1 MAWIEPALK
10 HVAVL
15 SFLMLMVVSSSVVKA
30 DDVAALLEKKTTSL
44 KQHRT
49 LQIGDA
55 VISSGHV
62 LPAMYQE
69 AGFVPLWP
77 DSAVIAQLMSEI
89 RAIAQDGLRPEDY
102 HLQRLEQLNR
112 PLDDGIQHT
121 GERVERDLL
130 LTDSLIRLSFHLYY
144 GKVDPRTLHP
154 SWRVPSY
161 IGNQDAAALLLRQ
174 IRVGRISDFLHGLR
188 PRHIFYRNLSAALD
202 RYRRI
207 ARSGGWAVIPDGPL
221 IEKGARDARVPLIR
235 RHLLQ
240 TGDLPA
246 DLPDSG
252 DLFDA
257 YLQDA
262 VIRFQGR
269 HRIAL
274 DGPAVEDVYGAVGPE
289 TLAHMN
295 LTVDQLID
303 KIRVNMERGRWVL
316 RNLPPHF
323 IVADIAG
330 FEVLLIE
337 KEAIVWKARAQVG
350 DADRE
355 TPVFQSEVAY
365 MEINPTWTVP
375 PGILRDS
382 ILPALR
388 KKSDPSPIE
397 RFQVYDLKGNPVA
410 DPGRIDWSTYSGTH
424 LPFRLVQKP
433 GPTNPLGRI
442 KFIFPNPD
450 FVFLHDTPQK
460 KFFEYERRDLSAG
473 CIRVE
478 HPFELANHLLRL
490 DGRRGE
496 VALEKVAAAGKTERI
511 VLKTPMP
518 IILSYRTVAVNESGR
533 VVFIEDLYARDAK
546 LLKALDGPVVYWNIA
561 TGE

>member
-1 MAWIEPALK
+1 
-10 HVAVL
+10 
-15 SFLMLMVVSSSVVKA
+15 MVVSSSVVKA
-30 DDVAALLEKKTTSL
+30 DDVASLLKKKTTAL

-55 VISSGHV
+55 VISAGQV

-69 AGFVPLWP
+69 TGFAPLWS

-112 PLDDGIQHT
+112 PLGDGVLRT

-154 SWRVPSY
+154 RWRVPSY

-174 IRVGRISDFLHGLR
+174 IRGGRISDFLDGLR
-188 PRHIFYRNLSAALD
+188 PRHLFYRNLSAALD

-207 ARSGGWAVIPDGPL
+207 ARSGGWVVIPDGPL
-221 IEKGARDARVPLIR
+221 IEKGSRDARVPLIR
-235 RHLLQ
+235 RRLLQ

-246 DLPDSG
+246 GLPDSG
-252 DLFDA
+252 DFFDA

-262 VIRFQGR
+262 VIRFQDR

-316 RNLPPHF
+316 RNLPPYF

-337 KEAIVWKARAQVG
+337 KEAVVWKARAQVG
-350 DADRE
+350 DAERE
-355 TPVFQSEVAY
+355 TPVFQSAVAY

-375 PGILRDS
+375 PGIIRDS

-388 KKSDPSPIE
+388 K
-397 RFQVYDLKGNPVA
+397 
-410 DPGRIDWSTYSGTH
+410 
-424 LPFRLVQKP
+424 
-433 GPTNPLGRI
+433 
-442 KFIFPNPD
+442 
-450 FVFLHDTPQK
+450 
-460 KFFEYERRDLSAG
+460 
-473 CIRVE
+473 
-478 HPFELANHLLRL
+478 
-490 DGRRGE
+490 
-496 VALEKVAAAGKTERI
+496 
-511 VLKTPMP
+511 
-518 IILSYRTVAVNESGR
+518 
-533 VVFIEDLYARDAK
+533 
-546 LLKALDGPVVYWNIA
+546 
-561 TGE
+561 